1 MSRGCGRS
9 NVDKK
14 LCMEVAEAWAQL
26 NTLSLAARLVGMQYR
41 FEPWVG
47 SVSTEYVGICVMAQT
62 PDMVDIVIAEHPPVD
77 CFAADSTAELNI
89 NDTITRLT
97 ADIYNATTAI
107 HKCVARMIYNRMV
120 GRKLDEIADETS

>member
-1 MSRGCGRS
+1 MSSGCGMS
-9 NVDKK
+9 SMDKK

-62 PDMVDIVIAEHPPVD
+62 PDMVDIVIVEHPPVD
-77 CFAADSTAELNI
+77 CFAADGAAELNI
-89 NDTITRLT
+89 NAMTRLT
-97 ADIYNATTAI
+97 ANIYNATAAI
-107 HKCVARMIYNRMV
+107 HKCVARMIYNRMM
-120 GRKLDEIADETS
+120 GHKLNEIADETS